1 MCVQPVSG
9 CFRSSHTQWPA
20 SAVPATAMLRTVGEA
35 VCSVPCASS
44 EGSLSLPSPGR
55 PPPRSSVP
63 PPDLRPPG
71 GPYPLALQAADG
83 GSISVILFLVASLAL
98 GLALEFFGHLG
109 TPLGLQGASLCLLGS
124 SLSLLG
130 APFSLLGSPLGC
142 LGALFGFLD
151 ASLGFLGTFL
161 GLRGLSLGF
170 APAPFGF
177 LSACLGFLNSPL
189 GFLGAPLGSGR
200 APLIEGKHSIKEI
213 HVVVCRD
220 LREFPRSLSRK
231 LLLSGQLLRYLQSAL
246 GLSAKVV
253 HHSIEEVLDL
263 LST

>member
-9 CFRSSHTQWPA
+9 CFRSSNTQRPA
-20 SAVPATAMLRTVGEA
+20 STVPATAMLRTVGEA

-63 PPDLRPPG
+63 PPDLRSPG
-71 GPYPLALQAADG
+71 SPYPLALQAADG
-83 GSISVILFLVASLAL
+83 GISVILFFLVASLAL

-109 TPLGLQGASLCLLGS
+109 TPFGLQGAPLCLLSS

-142 LGALFGFLD
+142 PSALFGFLD
-151 ASLGFLGTFL
+151 ASLGFLK
-161 GLRGLSLGF
+161 
-170 APAPFGF
+170 
-177 LSACLGFLNSPL
+177 SPL
-189 GFLGAPLGSGR
+189 GLLGAPLGSGR
-200 APLIEGKHSIKEI
+200 APLIEGKHRIKEI

-263 LST
+263 

>member
-55 PPPRSSVP
+55 PPSRSSVP
-63 PPDLRPPG
+63 PPDLRSPG
-71 GPYPLALQAADG
+71 SPYPLALQAADG
-83 GSISVILFLVASLAL
+83 GISVILFFLVASLAL
-98 GLALEFFGHLG
+98 DIALEFFGHLG
-109 TPLGLQGASLCLLGS
+109 TPLGLQGAPLCLLSS

-142 LGALFGFLD
+142 PSALFGFLD
-151 ASLGFLGTFL
+151 AA
-161 GLRGLSLGF
+161 LGF

-189 GFLGAPLGSGR
+189 GLLGAPLSSGR
-200 APLIEGKHSIKEI
+200 APLIEGKHRIKEI

-231 LLLSGQLLRYLQSAL
+231 LLLSG
-246 GLSAKVV
+246 
-253 HHSIEEVLDL
+253 
-263 LST
+263 

>member
-63 PPDLRPPG
+63 PPDLRSPG
-71 GPYPLALQAADG
+71 SPYPLALQAADG
-83 GSISVILFLVASLAL
+83 GISVILFFLVASLAL
-98 GLALEFFGHLG
+98 DIALEFFGHLG
-109 TPLGLQGASLCLLGS
+109 TPLGLQGAPLCLLS
-124 SLSLLG
+124 SPLGLLG
-130 APFSLLGSPLGC
+130 AP
-142 LGALFGFLD
+142 
-151 ASLGFLGTFL
+151 
-161 GLRGLSLGF
+161 LS
-170 APAPFGF
+170 
-177 LSACLGFLNSPL
+177 
-189 GFLGAPLGSGR
+189 SGR
-200 APLIEGKHSIKEI
+200 APLIEGKHRIKEI

-231 LLLSGQLLRYLQSAL
+231 LLLSG
-246 GLSAKVV
+246 
-253 HHSIEEVLDL
+253 
-263 LST
+263 